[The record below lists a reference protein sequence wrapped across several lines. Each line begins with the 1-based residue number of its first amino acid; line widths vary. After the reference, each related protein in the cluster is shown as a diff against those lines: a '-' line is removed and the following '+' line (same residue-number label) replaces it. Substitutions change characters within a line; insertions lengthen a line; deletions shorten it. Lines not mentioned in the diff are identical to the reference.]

1 MNCIEF
7 ESMVMA
13 IARSEVMDAA
23 ARRSGLAHAEACV
36 RCAHRLTSEQALCDV
51 MAAAVVEDSVKEA
64 PPRVREMLVGAFRER
79 RVAAQRQRRTWL
91 RRVLA
96 GSVAAILLLSAAVVL
111 RKTVNTRAARM
122 SAALS
127 AIPNSEAAA
136 EAGDEVMTD
145 FIPVVYDPAPI
156 GRGSLVRV
164 DLPRA
169 ALVAFGLPVN
179 EDRNEELVQ
188 ADLLLDDDGL
198 MRAVRFVE

>member
-1 MNCIEF
+1 
-7 ESMVMA
+7 
-13 IARSEVMDAA
+13 
-23 ARRSGLAHAEACV
+23 
-36 RCAHRLTSEQALCDV
+36 
-51 MAAAVVEDSVKEA
+51 
-64 PPRVREMLVGAFRER
+64 
-79 RVAAQRQRRTWL
+79 
-91 RRVLA
+91 
-96 GSVAAILLLSAAVVL
+96 
-111 RKTVNTRAARM
+111 M

-156 GRGSLVRV
+156 GRGRLVRV